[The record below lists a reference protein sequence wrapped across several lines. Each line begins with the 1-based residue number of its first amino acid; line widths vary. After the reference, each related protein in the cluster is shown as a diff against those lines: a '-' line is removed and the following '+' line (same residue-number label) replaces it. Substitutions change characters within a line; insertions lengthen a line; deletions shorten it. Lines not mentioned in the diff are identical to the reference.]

1 MSRLGFILSVV
12 IAALVALLFSALNAQ
27 PIQIELAFGKVS
39 APLGL
44 VLVSVFVLGL
54 LVGALL
60 RGTWVAKLLNE
71 RGKLR
76 RALRV
81 AEARAR
87 ASVASREHGV

>member
-1 MSRLGFILSVV
+1 MSRIGFILFVIVV
-12 IAALVALLFSALNAQ
+12 ALAALLFSALNVR
-27 PIQIELAFGKVS
+27 PVEIELAFGKFS

-44 VLVSVFVLGL
+44 VLVSVLVLGL
-54 LVGALL
+54 VIGALL
-60 RGTWVAKLLNE
+60 RGAWVAKLLSE